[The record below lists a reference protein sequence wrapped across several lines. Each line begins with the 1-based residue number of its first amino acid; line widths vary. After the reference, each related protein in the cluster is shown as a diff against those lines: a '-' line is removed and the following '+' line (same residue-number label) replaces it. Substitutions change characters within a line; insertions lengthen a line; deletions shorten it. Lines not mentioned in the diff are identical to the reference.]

1 MQYIMKTLTI
11 FNYQPNKYNEKRTI
25 FQKLFSEKFQK
36 KKQLFS
42 ELDYSQQMGYE
53 LVRELVPSS
62 SVAPFLV

>member
-1 MQYIMKTLTI
+1 MKTLTI
-11 FNYQPNKYNEKRTI
+11 FNYQHNNYNEKRTI

-42 ELDYSQQMGYE
+42 ELDYSHQMGYE
-53 LVRELVPSS
+53 LTRELVPSS